1 MERVLAIYFA
11 MDFMLILFNHLF
23 QNIVFANS
31 IIPEY
36 LEMSLKQWFEI
47 IMYLINSNQ
56 MVVYVI

>member
-1 MERVLAIYFA
+1 MERVLAKYFA